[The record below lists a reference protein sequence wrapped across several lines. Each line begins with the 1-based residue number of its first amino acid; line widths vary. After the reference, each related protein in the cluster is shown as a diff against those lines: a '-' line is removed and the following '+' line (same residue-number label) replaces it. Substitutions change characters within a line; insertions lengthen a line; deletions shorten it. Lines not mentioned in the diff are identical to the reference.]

1 MKNAIYLDSDFVRE
15 KMDSVNVLLR
25 RFETLINSTDGVLT
39 GQMIW
44 RNILHALNINTKQE
58 IIDAFGLFSLDD
70 KIYDIKS
77 VVLYKDAKTYSTY
90 LLFNVRNA
98 NEEKIDNSKAAEA
111 FAKVYAR
118 LNELQEKTNVKIDD
132 SVKCGTECVA
142 KDISDIYAYIN
153 KIETNSQLKAN
164 IEVTTDGASVSF
176 PKDDPV
182 EHDIV
187 NNVFDSV
194 RAVYKGLNNIK
205 SETGVKTGVAITG
218 LGIHFDSVKDKLG
231 FSISVEK
238 KELDNAADMR
248 MPIKNTIDIA
258 IKKVTE

>member
-15 KMDSVNVLLR
+15 EMDSVNVLLR

-77 VVLYKDAKTYSTY
+77 VVLYKDAKTYGTY

-118 LNELQEKTNVKIDD
+118 LNELQEKTDVKIA
-132 SVKCGTECVA
+132 VK
-142 KDISDIYAYIN
+142 I
-153 KIETNSQLKAN
+153 
-164 IEVTTDGASVSF
+164 TTDGIEIEASKDNLVYRIII
-176 PKDDPV
+176 PKFTLDEAVDITIPIENTLDDV
-182 EHDIV
+182 
-187 NNVFDSV
+187 
-194 RAVYKGLNNIK
+194 
-205 SETGVKTGVAITG
+205 
-218 LGIHFDSVKDKLG
+218 
-231 FSISVEK
+231 
-238 KELDNAADMR
+238 MR
-248 MPIKNTIDIA
+248 KMID
-258 IKKVTE
+258 

>member
-1 MKNAIYLDSDFVRE
+1 MKEVYLKCDMIPYERR
-15 KMDSVNVLLR
+15 SVNALIDRLYTITQSNYGALSGNVIWFELLDR
-25 RFETLINSTDGVLT
+25 LGVESEKE
-39 GQMIW
+39 
-44 RNILHALNINTKQE
+44 IL
-58 IIDAFGLFSLDD
+58 DAFGINDLKS
-70 KIYDIKS
+70 KIYNITNIGLCQDIES
-77 VVLYKDAKTYSTY
+77 MCAY
-90 LLFNVRNA
+90 LMF
-98 NEEKIDNSKAAEA
+98 
-111 FAKVYAR
+111 
-118 LNELQEKTNVKIDD
+118 KIDD

-142 KDISDIYAYIN
+142 KDISDIYAHIN

-164 IEVTTDGASVSF
+164 IEVATDGASVSF

>member
-44 RNILHALNINTKQE
+44 RNILHALDINTEQE

-77 VVLYKDAKTYSTY
+77 VVLYKDAKTYDTY

-98 NEEKIDNSKAAEA
+98 NEENIDSSKAAEA

-118 LNELQEKTNVKIDD
+118 LNELQEKTDVKIA
-132 SVKCGTECVA
+132 A
-142 KDISDIYAYIN
+142 KI
-153 KIETNSQLKAN
+153 
-164 IEVTTDGASVSF
+164 TTDGIEIEA
-176 PKDDPV
+176 PKDNLVYRIIIPKFTLDEAV
-182 EHDIV
+182 DITIPIE
-187 NNVFDSV
+187 N
-194 RAVYKGLNNIK
+194 
-205 SETGVKTGVAITG
+205 T
-218 LGIHFDSVKDKLG
+218 
-231 FSISVEK
+231 
-238 KELDNAADMR
+238 LDDVMR
-248 MPIKNTIDIA
+248 KMID
-258 IKKVTE
+258 